1 MSTALVQKCACGG
14 TTLPFHS
21 KTRVRMCLI
30 FMDVSSSEELMA
42 GPLAKRCGRIGYM
55 TGGRR
60 RGPEQLQQRRAD
72 QTHHRQRQRSGLWR
86 THKALGERLEI
97 GRDEP
102 TQVAD

>member
-1 MSTALVQKCACGG
+1 MSTALVQKCACGGTTLPFHSKTRVRMCLIFMDVSSSEELMAGALAKRVGRKGYMTGGG

-60 RGPEQLQQRRAD
+60 
-72 QTHHRQRQRSGLWR
+72 
-86 THKALGERLEI
+86 
-97 GRDEP
+97 
-102 TQVAD
+102 